1 LILVDAGPMVAL
13 LSRGDQHHARCVSA
27 LRRLTGPLCTVW
39 PAVTEAMFLL
49 GDRPAAQAALSRKLE
64 SAAIALA
71 PLDARDVP
79 RIRELMEKYADLPMD
94 FTDAA
99 LVRVAE
105 RDGIDTVFT
114 VDRRDFAV
122 YRLSGRRRFRV
133 VP

>member
-1 LILVDAGPMVAL
+1 MILVDAGPMVAL
-13 LSRGDQHHARCVSA
+13 LSRNDQHHAACVSA
-27 LRRLTGPLCTVW
+27 LRRLKGPLCTVW

-49 GDRPAAQAALSRKLE
+49 GDTPGGQGALASKLE
-64 SAAIALA
+64 SGAIGLA
-71 PLDARDVP
+71 PLDHRDLP
-79 RIRELMEKYADLPMD
+79 RIRELTAKYADLPMD

-99 LVRVAE
+99 VVRVAE

-122 YRLSGRRRFRV
+122 YRLSGRRRFKV